1 MSENEETR
9 AGIRSAKTDAKQRSV
24 RTLVQ
29 GLVVDCLVA
38 AGAATLAIVSAWQG
52 EDVLS
57 AASWLVL
64 GTSVAKSVL
73 TAVASYVARLKVPP
87 A

>member
-1 MSENEETR
+1 MSENTPTP
-9 AGIRSAKTDAKQRSV
+9 ATRSARTDAAQRSI

-29 GLVVDCLVA
+29 GLAIDALVA
-38 AGAATLAIVSAWQG
+38 AGAAATA
-52 EDVLS
+52 VLS
-57 AASWLVL
+57 TMEGDDLLAGASWIVL
-64 GTSVAKSVL
+64 GTSVLKSVL